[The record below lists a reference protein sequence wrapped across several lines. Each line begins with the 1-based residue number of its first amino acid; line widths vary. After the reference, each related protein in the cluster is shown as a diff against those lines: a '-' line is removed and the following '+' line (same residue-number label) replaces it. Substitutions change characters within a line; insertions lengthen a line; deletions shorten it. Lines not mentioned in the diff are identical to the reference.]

1 MYVYFIQKICLIYYL
16 LLYNNVIF
24 VNQYTKTFYPLL
36 RDIKYK
42 FNLLNN
48 QFIFLLNKIQEKYLK
63 EIITLIFYNMRV
75 WGWYCLQQHHS
86 L

>member
-16 LLYNNVIF
+16 LSYNNVIF
-24 VNQYTKTFYPLL
+24 INQYTKTLYPLL

-63 EIITLIFYNMRV
+63 EIVMLIFYNMKV
-75 WGWYCLQQHHS
+75 
-86 L
+86 

>member
-1 MYVYFIQKICLIYYL
+1 MFNFIQKICLIYYL
-16 LLYNNVIF
+16 LSYNNVIF
-24 VNQYTKTFYPLL
+24 INQYTKTLYPLL

-63 EIITLIFYNMRV
+63 EIVMLIFYNMRV
-75 WGWYCLQQHHS
+75 
-86 L
+86 

>member
-16 LLYNNVIF
+16 LSYNNVIF
-24 VNQYTKTFYPLL
+24 INQYTKTLYPLL

-63 EIITLIFYNMRV
+63 GIVMLIFYNMRV
-75 WGWYCLQQHHS
+75 
-86 L
+86 

>member
-16 LLYNNVIF
+16 LLHNNVIF
-24 VNQYTKTFYPLL
+24 INQYTKILYPAQ

-63 EIITLIFYNMRV
+63 GIVMLIFYNMRV
-75 WGWYCLQQHHS
+75 
-86 L
+86 